1 MELIKAIYVGISLLL
16 LHITRPFDALRIHK
30 TYSMLLTSISMNIW
44 HRFPP
49 TDILWKTKLWT
60 SYSITYLKK
69 QSLICASLISLQSA
83 SNHILLRLKN
93 WLQLLCWSLQ
103 LVLINKKMPPSDLIL
118 HQNLILVE
126 LHSKSVV
133 LIIRH

>member
-1 MELIKAIYVGISLLL
+1 MLVFPFYYYTSPDHLMHYLYTK
-16 LHITRPFDALRIHK
+16 HIQCFGHL
-30 TYSMLLTSISMNIW
+30 SISMNIW
-44 HRFPP
+44 HRFHP

-60 SYSITYLKK
+60 SYLMTCLKK

-83 SNHILLRLKN
+83 SNHFLLRLKN
-93 WLQLLCWSLQ
+93 WLQLLCRSLQ
-103 LVLINKKMPPSDLIL
+103 LVLINKKMPPLDLIL

-126 LHSKSVV
+126 VNSKSVV